1 MKGNDSYTFS
11 SGYKRFSDGDGR
23 TCAGGRHGELVA
35 VELATGK
42 IVWRVPLGALDVE
55 YGEKAKEIGATNIG
69 PSLVTR
75 GGVVFIG
82 AATDDRLHAYDT
94 ATGKLLWQTKMAT
107 SSNAGPM
114 TYIGKDGRQYV
125 VIAAGGP
132 GNARRRS
139 RSASGR

>member
-1 MKGNDSYTFS
+1 M
-11 SGYKRFSDGDGR
+11 
-23 TCAGGRHGELVA
+23 A
-35 VELATGK
+35 VKLATGE

-82 AATDDRLHAYDT
+82 AATDDRFHAYDT
-94 ATGKLLWQTKMAT
+94 ATGKLLWQTKMAA

-114 TYIGKDGRQYV
+114 TWAKMDGNMARS
-125 VIAAGGP
+125 P
-132 GNARRRS
+132 PRSRRRS
-139 RSASGR
+139 AHDNFVFHQTLVALAPRLG